1 LSDCFNYPP
10 AIGPGL
16 VFVQPQVFGALRFGS
31 ETLVAA
37 CTEMIWEG

>member
-1 LSDCFNYPP
+1 LSDCFSYPP
-10 AIGPGL
+10 AIGPGRSL
-16 VFVQPQVFGALRFGS
+16 VQPQGFNS

>member
-1 LSDCFNYPP
+1 LSDCFSYPP

-16 VFVQPQVFGALRFGS
+16 VFVQPLRFEP

>member
-10 AIGPGL
+10 AIGPGFSL
-16 VFVQPQVFGALRFGS
+16 HAASRSGS